1 MDLGNI
7 PLFRALTQRMSW
19 LGDRQ
24 NVLAQN
30 VANVDTP
37 GYVPQDLKAPSF
49 RELVRGGSGGS
60 AGHLALATTSPEHL
74 AGQQSSTAFR
84 KQAEPGAQRVPSG
97 NAVSVEEEMMKIS
110 ETASDHQLVTS
121 LYKDHIA
128 MIKAVLGRS
137 A

>member
-1 MDLGNI
+1 MDLANI

-37 GYVPQDLKAPSF
+37 GYVPHDVKAPSF
-49 RELVRGGSGGS
+49 RELVRGGAGGS
-60 AGHLALATTSPEHL
+60 AGRLALAATSPEHL
-74 AGQQSSTAFR
+74 AGQRPPTAFR
-84 KQAEPGAQRVPSG
+84 EEARRGAQRVPSG
-97 NAVSVEEEMMKIS
+97 NAVSVEEEMMKIA
-110 ETASDHQLVTS
+110 ETANDHQLATS
-121 LYKDHIA
+121 LYKRHIG
-128 MIKAVLGRS
+128 MIKSVLGRT